1 MEERLF
7 YIERLYNGDWHVL
20 TTMFTFRDSILVK
33 QEMYKDQSIYDTYK
47 SNEKKEWIQ
56 CKHMQ

>member
-7 YIERLYNGDWHVL
+7 YMERLYNVGWHVV

-47 SNEKKEWIQ
+47 SNEKKE
-56 CKHMQ
+56 

>member
-1 MEERLF
+1 
-7 YIERLYNGDWHVL
+7 
-20 TTMFTFRDSILVK
+20 
-33 QEMYKDQSIYDTYK
+33 MYKDQSIYDTYK